1 MSGDIVFPLI
11 IAHRGAMA
19 EAPENTRSA
28 FDRAIACGVD
38 GIEFDVQ
45 ITKDG
50 IPVIHHDASLEKI
63 STTQKA
69 IPDLTLAELSRYDF
83 GRWFSET
90 YQNEKILTLEQ
101 TLTSYGTRTRLFIE
115 MKSPPSP
122 QAGPLYDRL
131 PGLVVDCV
139 QNSIPKHRM
148 GDIHILAFD
157 PQMIYAAFQKNP
169 DLKYILNLE
178 DPFSETSS
186 LNMDTKMLYGY
197 CLEHTKLNRRF
208 VDESHT
214 AVKKIFTYSCDTAET
229 IRRVMDFQ
237 PDGIMTDDPGGS
249 PWRQFSEIRNK

>member
-1 MSGDIVFPLI
+1 
-11 IAHRGAMA
+11 MA

-28 FDRAIACGVD
+28 FDRAMDCGVD

-50 IPVIHHDASLEKI
+50 IPVIYHDASLEKI
-63 STTQKA
+63 SGTQNA
-69 IPDLTLAELSRYDF
+69 IPDFTLMELSRYDF
-83 GRWFSET
+83 GRWFSKT

-101 TLTSYGTRTRLFIE
+101 TLTIYGNRTRLFIE
-115 MKSPPSP
+115 IKSPPSP

-139 QNSIPKHRM
+139 QNSIPKDRM
-148 GDIHILAFD
+148 DGIHILAFD
-157 PQMIYAAFQKNP
+157 PGMIHAAFQNNP

-178 DPFSETSS
+178 EPFSETAP
-186 LNMDTKMLYGY
+186 LNMDTEMLYGY

-208 VDESHT
+208 VDEGHKT
-214 AVKKIFTYSCDTAET
+214 GKKIFTYSCDTAEA
-229 IRRVMDFQ
+229 IRRAMDFQ